1 MLQNAKVTALILS
14 ELLRENQQGAGKI
27 TPSPHHPTQIR
38 VKENGKLQ
46 NYFWPGFNYCT
57 EAGDEERGFASE
69 RQNSFTGF
77 RFLIL

>member
-46 NYFWPGFNYCT
+46 NYF
-57 EAGDEERGFASE
+57 
-69 RQNSFTGF
+69 
-77 RFLIL
+77 